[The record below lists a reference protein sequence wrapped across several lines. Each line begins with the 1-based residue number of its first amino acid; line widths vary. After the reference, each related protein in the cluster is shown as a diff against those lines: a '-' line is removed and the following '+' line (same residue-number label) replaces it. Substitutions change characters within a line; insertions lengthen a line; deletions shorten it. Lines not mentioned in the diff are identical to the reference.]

1 MNKDKMIQRLV
12 KKGANPA
19 EAAKLLEE
27 QFASFSGNNL
37 IVALR
42 YFNFITEAQAN
53 KMEGVEA

>member
-1 MNKDKMIQRLV
+1 MNKDQMIQRLV
-12 KKGANPA
+12 RKGANPT

-27 QFASFSGNNL
+27 QFAAFSGHNL

-53 KMEGVEA
+53 KMKRVEA